1 MNLFEMF
8 STQPGAY
15 QDLSQDNSQPTL
27 KSLRKTKLT
36 LRQIKKLRQI
46 NDIRTMEQKE
56 KLKFVRLQYA
66 PPPADAGGL

>member
-1 MNLFEMF
+1 MILNEFYDRV
-8 STQPGAY
+8 PGAY
-15 QDLSQDNSQPTL
+15 QDLSQDNSQTTL

-46 NDIRTMEQKE
+46 NDVRTMEYKE

>member
-1 MNLFEMF
+1 MILNEFYDKV
-8 STQPGAY
+8 PGAY

-46 NDIRTMEQKE
+46 NDVRAMEYKE

-66 PPPADAGGL
+66 PPPAEAGGL